1 MSREVDL
8 SKVRAILQECG
19 DLADEADRSELL
31 GDDGRKCPDF
41 AERTRRLNL
50 LADRFDLAAALTR
63 HELWYARGEADA
75 LNEDS
80 PSAPIERVR
89 YGPS

>member
-8 SKVRAILQECG
+8 SRVRTIVQECG
-19 DLADEADRSELL
+19 DLIAEADRTELL

-50 LADRFDLAAALTR
+50 LADRFELAAALTR

-75 LNEDS
+75 LNED
-80 PSAPIERVR
+80 APPAMVERDV
-89 YGPS
+89 G